1 MLSRKRPLAVLAMLL
16 LALAASVHTS
26 SEASAPP
33 QDRRQVPAATPQRPP
48 TLVLEAD
55 SQVVTLCPDAES
67 TANPRVRLKAIG
79 HSPDGLPLSYRWK
92 VSGGTL
98 EGDGT
103 DVVWDLSNAA
113 PGVYSADVTLECGPS
128 GDPLCTAFTST
139 KVIVR
144 NCPPPRPV

>member
-1 MLSRKRPLAVLAMLL
+1 MLSRKRTLAVLAMIL
-16 LALAASVHTS
+16 LALAATLHTS
-26 SEASAPP
+26 SEASTSP
-33 QDRRQVPAATPQRPP
+33 RRDGGQQPAATPQRPP

-103 DVVWDLSNAA
+103 DV
-113 PGVYSADVTLECGPS
+113 
-128 GDPLCTAFTST
+128 
-139 KVIVR
+139 
-144 NCPPPRPV
+144 